1 MSMGDVGVE
10 PDFLGSDGRCRLG
23 FARQDKRAITL
34 SSNGVCVLVS
44 GRYGHGNPTNP
55 VNTAL
60 SALHRFQNYIISV
73 CF

>member
-1 MSMGDVGVE
+1 MS
-10 PDFLGSDGRCRLG
+10 F
-23 FARQDKRAITL
+23 
-34 SSNGVCVLVS
+34 NGVS
-44 GRYGHGNPTNP
+44 FPGRYGHRKLGNP